1 MRAKI
6 VVSLAEVSWNFRK
19 RPPPRQPVVVPHRP
33 DWAVNRPVSITSSM
47 TLIAHREPIDKSF
60 RALDRRSFDT
70 QYGRIEALIR
80 SQLDPADRLSDFDAS
95 NP

>member
-1 MRAKI
+1 
-6 VVSLAEVSWNFRK
+6 
-19 RPPPRQPVVVPHRP
+19 
-33 DWAVNRPVSITSSM
+33 M
-47 TLIAHREPIDKSF
+47 TLIAHRELIDKSF

-95 NP
+95 NR